1 MICRATCSGTTAI
14 ISLSATSSPVPKNL
28 VTLAQCAG
36 ACGAHQAAYPYRHGQ
51 SLHADRQMLSGA
63 SLRRGAVREC
73 EDGFPQPSRHMI
85 DRRDVAGRRF
95 PEAASDSR
103 SRDRISGFEG
113 VEGLLIQ
120 ILHRKGDPVR
130 RLLLG
135 AICNKGSSV
144 IWLISVIP
152 IVKLRWLC
160 WGRNSGLTAKSLSAS
175 WRRVEMVGAIASAR
189 GVGSSAARPGQTA
202 GQQNDLVVFQ
212 QKAAGGLADIERVRC
227 WETLPKR

>member
-1 MICRATCSGTTAI
+1 MRRGMWCSSS
-14 ISLSATSSPVPKNL
+14 SLSISPWAVPSTRIARCFPAPVFGAEL
-28 VTLAQCAG
+28 CAN
-36 ACGAHQAAYPYRHGQ
+36 ARMVFR
-51 SLHADRQMLSGA
+51 SR
-63 SLRRGAVREC
+63 
-73 EDGFPQPSRHMI
+73 RHMI

-103 SRDRISGFEG
+103 SRIAFPDSRALRVCSSRFCTVKVIPSAACCWS
-113 VEGLLIQ
+113 
-120 ILHRKGDPVR
+120 
-130 RLLLG
+130 

-175 WRRVEMVGAIASAR
+175 WRRVEMVGRSRPLAAS
-189 GVGSSAARPGQTA
+189 GSSAARPGQTA

-227 WETLPKR
+227 WGNIAQAVERREKA